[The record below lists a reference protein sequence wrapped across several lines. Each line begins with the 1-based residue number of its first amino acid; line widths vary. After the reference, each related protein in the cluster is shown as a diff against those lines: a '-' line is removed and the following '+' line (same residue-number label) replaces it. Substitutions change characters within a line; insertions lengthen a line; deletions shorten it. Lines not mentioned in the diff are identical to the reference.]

1 MDKGE
6 GMISISLVSDE
17 FDILETTLYLRE
29 NSVKLERMRVNKFR
43 ANKGIGSQT
52 LIQMILYLQQQ

>member
-1 MDKGE
+1 
-6 GMISISLVSDE
+6 MISISLVSDE